1 MTGTALPPMPC
12 DRLATAIDEKS
23 LVRTAQFESAE
34 LSPPPNWAIAMSAMY
49 GPATPAPNT
58 VRIVVPNRMRMTAT
72 TALRTV
78 FTMADSASTFAAV
91 TSSFGNGIANS

>member
-1 MTGTALPPMPC
+1 
-12 DRLATAIDEKS
+12 
-23 LVRTAQFESAE
+23 
-34 LSPPPNWAIAMSAMY
+34 MY

-58 VRIVVPNRMRMTAT
+58 LRIAVPNRTSTIAT

-78 FTMADSASTFAAV
+78 FAMADRASTFAAV